1 MRLYLPKEKTSDCKR
16 SERCDKCSDNRDS
29 SPQKHN
35 DAYPHVD
42 FEMFQKHISWYLKQN
57 LAYAAMTRKQ

>member
-1 MRLYLPKEKTSDCKR
+1 MLLYLPKEKASDCKR
-16 SERCDKCSDNRDS
+16 SKWSYKGSDYRDA

-42 FEMFQKHISWYLKQN
+42 FEIFQKHISRYFKQN
-57 LAYAAMTRKQ
+57 LEYAAMTKN